1 MSLGDFLDATYALLA
16 ENRSVAEL
24 HDLFQQAEAPA
35 APRQAAPG
43 RGVARTEVAAQNQ
56 SSMQQLEAMMSG
68 VKGKKPLMGRH

>member
-24 HDLFQQAEAPA
+24 HDLFSQPAATPASAPA
-35 APRQAAPG
+35 GQ
-43 RGVARTEVAAQNQ
+43 GVVRTSVAAQNQ